1 MLDCEFLFCAKALSH
16 LLVILYFC
24 TSIRHFLPIGGNKM
38 LNEKDSSNEL
48 DAIEEDKSPS
58 MAPDSNDKV
67 DDNPCSRNQK
77 PASAAIGGALG
88 GIGGRC
94 TNRTKLK

>member
-1 MLDCEFLFCAKALSH
+1 
-16 LLVILYFC
+16 
-24 TSIRHFLPIGGNKM
+24 M

-48 DAIEEDKSPS
+48 DAYEEDKCPS
-58 MAPDSNDKV
+58 MALDANDKA

-88 GIGGRC
+88 GIGGRWDHVILKYLC
-94 TNRTKLK
+94 TDLWRTAQEMEGSFEKESVCGRSAI

>member
-1 MLDCEFLFCAKALSH
+1 
-16 LLVILYFC
+16 
-24 TSIRHFLPIGGNKM
+24 M

-48 DAIEEDKSPS
+48 DTQEEDKGPS
-58 MAPDSNDKV
+58 MAFDANDKA

-94 TNRTKLK
+94 ANKPRSR

>member
-1 MLDCEFLFCAKALSH
+1 
-16 LLVILYFC
+16 
-24 TSIRHFLPIGGNKM
+24 M

-48 DAIEEDKSPS
+48 DEQEEDKGPS
-58 MAPDSNDKV
+58 MAFDANDKA

-94 TNRTKLK
+94 ANKPRSR

>member
-1 MLDCEFLFCAKALSH
+1 LVASFFFCAKALLH
-16 LLVILYFC
+16 LLVIPYFC
-24 TSIRHFLPIGGNKM
+24 TSIRHIKPIGGNKM
-38 LNEKDSSNEL
+38 LNEKDSSYEL
-48 DAIEEDKSPS
+48 DAYEEDKCPS
-58 MAPDSNDKV
+58 MALDANDKA

-94 TNRTKLK
+94 ANKPRSK

>member
-1 MLDCEFLFCAKALSH
+1 M
-16 LLVILYFC
+16 
-24 TSIRHFLPIGGNKM
+24 M

-48 DAIEEDKSPS
+48 DAQEEDKGPS
-58 MAPDSNDKV
+58 MAFDANDKA

-94 TNRTKLK
+94 ANKPRSR

>member
-1 MLDCEFLFCAKALSH
+1 MAF
-16 LLVILYFC
+16 
-24 TSIRHFLPIGGNKM
+24 
-38 LNEKDSSNEL
+38 
-48 DAIEEDKSPS
+48 DA
-58 MAPDSNDKV
+58 NDKA

-94 TNRTKLK
+94 ANKTKLK

>member
-1 MLDCEFLFCAKALSH
+1 
-16 LLVILYFC
+16 
-24 TSIRHFLPIGGNKM
+24 M

-48 DAIEEDKSPS
+48 DAQEEDKGPS
-58 MAPDSNDKV
+58 MAFDANDKA

-94 TNRTKLK
+94 ANKPRSR

>member
-1 MLDCEFLFCAKALSH
+1 MLSC
-16 LLVILYFC
+16 LLVIPYFC

-58 MAPDSNDKV
+58 MAPDANDKV
-67 DDNPCSRNQK
+67 DDNPCSRNQR

-88 GIGGRC
+88 GIGGRYA
-94 TNRTKLK
+94 NKPRSR

>member
-1 MLDCEFLFCAKALSH
+1 
-16 LLVILYFC
+16 
-24 TSIRHFLPIGGNKM
+24 M

-48 DAIEEDKSPS
+48 DEQEEDKGPS
-58 MAPDSNDKV
+58 MAFDANDKA
-67 DDNPCSRNQK
+67 DDNPCSRNPK

-94 TNRTKLK
+94 ANKTKLK

>member
-1 MLDCEFLFCAKALSH
+1 
-16 LLVILYFC
+16 
-24 TSIRHFLPIGGNKM
+24 M

-58 MAPDSNDKV
+58 MAPDANDKV
-67 DDNPCSRNQK
+67 DDNPCSRNQR

-94 TNRTKLK
+94 ANKPRSR

>member
-1 MLDCEFLFCAKALSH
+1 M
-16 LLVILYFC
+16 
-24 TSIRHFLPIGGNKM
+24 PIGGNKM

-48 DAIEEDKSPS
+48 DAHKEDKGPS
-58 MAPDSNDKV
+58 MAREANDKA
-67 DDNPCSRNQK
+67 DDNPCSRNQR

-94 TNRTKLK
+94 TNKTKLK